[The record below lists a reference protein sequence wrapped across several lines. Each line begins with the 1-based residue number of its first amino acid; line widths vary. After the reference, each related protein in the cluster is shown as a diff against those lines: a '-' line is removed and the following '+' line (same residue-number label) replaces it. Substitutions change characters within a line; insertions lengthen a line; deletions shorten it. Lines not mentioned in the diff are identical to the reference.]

1 MDFVGIGKIVVIT
14 LLFMILDIITGYVG
28 AWLSGTISSSVM
40 RKGLGHKFAFIAF
53 IAMAALIDFAQ
64 GENIINLGV
73 TIQLTALTCIYVII
87 TEINSILENIIVIFP
102 ELENTPVINIFKN
115 STNVMEKFAED
126 KGKDVTNGKHVDRKP

>member
-87 TEINSILENIIVIFP
+87 TEINSILENIIIIFP

-115 STNVMEKFAED
+115 STNVMEKLAED